1 MAGLGLV
8 DTKDEGEAYGPAQSA
23 VRHDE
28 LLLQPRVSFG
38 QVFTLWWGGGG
49 EFYLWALFLFENE
62 TFIGWKLLWLKKV
75 DPVQSCRRRCRWRH
89 FVKI

>member
-28 LLLQPRVSFG
+28 LFLQPRVSLG
-38 QVFTLWWGGGG
+38 QVFILWGDY
-49 EFYLWALFLFENE
+49 FYL
-62 TFIGWKLLWLKKV
+62 
-75 DPVQSCRRRCRWRH
+75 
-89 FVKI
+89 